1 MRTPLIRVAHVK
13 FSPNGKAYP
22 ARCDRQDIFEGHVVE
37 VLMRADS
44 EDAYFL
50 DGVVDSISHH
60 RWNCSCRVV
69 NLTSEVEYL
78 ISPDWIVER
87 KVTLK
92 SALVYSIADW
102 RERKS
107 RYYDSLPTSA
117 RNEMREI
124 YSAVAAEDGEDAYL
138 SDGIWIKPDG
148 TLEDRGR

>member
-13 FSPNGKAYP
+13 FTPNGKAYP
-22 ARCDRQDIFEGHVVE
+22 ARCDRQDICEGHEVE

-44 EDAYFL
+44 EDAYFI

-69 NLTSEVEYL
+69 NLTREVEYS
-78 ISPDWIVER
+78 ISADWIVER
-87 KVTLK
+87 KVTVT
-92 SALVYSIADW
+92 SAPVYSIADW
-102 RERKS
+102 RERKN

-117 RNEMREI
+117 RDEMREI
-124 YSAVAAEDGEDAYL
+124 YNAVAADDGEDAYL